1 MMCGSVPHIAAARTR
16 QSTSNGPGRG
26 RSPSRTAKS
35 SGRDT
40 TSARITPPTPPLR
53 PSSASSSVV
62 LRRTPPVVSYIIDDM
77 AVNRAMLRDQI
88 KDVLLQRI
96 LDGEYSPGQRIVEIR
111 VAEEFGVSQAP
122 VREALRELEILR
134 LVVSE
139 PFRGARVR
147 DVSAEEIAEAYPVR
161 AALEELAAKL
171 AAERLAGAAGGLAA
185 ELDAMRA
192 AAADGDLHRFVRH
205 DVGFHRIFVD
215 ASANQTLVGLW
226 EALHVDLRTRLTLIQ
241 RLEDLAEVA
250 ESHVPIMEALEA
262 GDAPRAGRVVRE
274 HIGGFG
280 RWFAEHGARS
290 TDTDAP

>member
-96 LDGEYSPGQRIVEIR
+96 LDGHYSPGQRIVETR

-147 DVSAEEIAEAYPVR
+147 DVSTREIAQAYPVR
-161 AALEELAAKL
+161 AALEELAARL
-171 AAERLAGAAGGLAA
+171 AAGALAGRGGAPPGGPPGGAARGG
-185 ELDAMRA
+185 
-192 AAADGDLHRFVRH
+192 
-205 DVGFHRIFVD
+205 
-215 ASANQTLVGLW
+215 
-226 EALHVDLRTRLTLIQ
+226 
-241 RLEDLAEVA
+241 
-250 ESHVPIMEALEA
+250 A
-262 GDAPRAGRVVRE
+262 GSPGPRSGA
-274 HIGGFG
+274 
-280 RWFAEHGARS
+280 GARPPPTTTGTASSATTSPS
-290 TDTDAP
+290 TAC